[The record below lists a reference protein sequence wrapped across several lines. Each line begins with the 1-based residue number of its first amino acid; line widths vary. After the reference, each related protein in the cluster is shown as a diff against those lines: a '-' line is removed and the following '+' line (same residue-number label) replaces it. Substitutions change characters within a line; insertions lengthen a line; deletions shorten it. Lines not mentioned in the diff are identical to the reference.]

1 MKPGD
6 LVTIRV
12 IGDNRIRIFKDYYTC
27 YYVDPDAYDP
37 GFEIK
42 SFNEI
47 AQHFTVIASDK
58 TRAEYC
64 CIFVL
69 HHESGA
75 IGWLCVDN
83 HNVITIL

>member
-6 LVTIRV
+6 LVTIRAV
-12 IGDNRIRIFKDYYTC
+12 AMAHNRIRIYKYFAG
-27 YYVDPDAYDP
+27 DPDAYDP